1 MLKLQ
6 YNSNYVSNLT
16 TDASKYFWQK
26 HIEYQPPGVV
36 VREVA
41 GAHDPVFKG
50 LTARIV
56 TEKEVKDVLSRN
68 VFLEALGDVD
78 VSKKVRRKV
87 KELESSDFEYLVALM
102 LAQAFDPI
110 MLDEFE
116 REPERVIVV
125 EE

>member
-1 MLKLQ
+1 MDKITNCDFNVNIPMRLW
-6 YNSNYVSNLT
+6 
-16 TDASKYFWQK
+16 TDATKSM
-26 HIEYQPPGVV
+26 EYTFG
-36 VREVA
+36 
-41 GAHDPVFKG
+41 G
-50 LTARIV
+50 LKDRI
-56 TEKEVKDVLSRN
+56 TTGKEVRNVISRQ

-102 LAQAFDPI
+102 LAQAFDPN